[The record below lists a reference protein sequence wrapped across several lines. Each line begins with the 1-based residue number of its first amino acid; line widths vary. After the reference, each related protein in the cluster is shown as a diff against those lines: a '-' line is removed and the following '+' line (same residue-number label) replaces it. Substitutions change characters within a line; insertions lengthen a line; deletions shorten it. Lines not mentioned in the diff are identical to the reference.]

1 MAIGAAGRSL
11 SLLDRYL
18 LLALLRGGS
27 PVFLLLLGLFGF
39 VALAEQLE
47 DVGKGAFGTLEA
59 LRTVGFLLP
68 RIALD
73 LLPITC
79 LLGTVIGLGQLA
91 SQLEVTALR
100 ASGISLVRL
109 ARPLLLMLLAVT
121 GSALILQQ
129 AVIPGFE
136 GRASDLRT
144 RSFDNAAKE
153 DDAYWTRSES
163 SLVRV
168 GEVAYGT
175 MPSDIEIYRL
185 DAAGRVSELIQ
196 ATRADVIGPDTWLL
210 HEALVTRFEAESV
223 EQSHFD
229 QLPWAS
235 DIDAEQ
241 IAALLRAEHALSP
254 TDLVGYIGHLRS
266 NGLDA
271 HRFEVLLWQLLGL
284 PMGLFAM
291 GLLGLPFV
299 VGNVRSTPLGARVTF
314 CALIGILF
322 YLLERTSL
330 QVGLLYRFPA
340 PLAGLAPDLL
350 ALAAAL
356 LSIRLKR

>member
-59 LRTVGFLLP
+59 LRAVGFLLP

-185 DAAGRVSELIQ
+185 DATGRVRELIQ

-299 VGNVRSTPLGARVTF
+299 VGNLRSTPLGARVTL

-330 QVGLLYRFPA
+330 QVGLLYRLPA

>member
-1 MAIGAAGRSL
+1 M
-11 SLLDRYL
+11 SLLDRHL
-18 LLALLRGGS
+18 LSALLRGGS

-59 LRTVGFLLP
+59 LRTVGFQLP

-73 LLPITC
+73 LLPVTC

-100 ASGISLVRL
+100 ASGVSLARL
-109 ARPLLLMLLAVT
+109 ARPLLLTLLAVAA
-121 GSALILQQ
+121 SALILQQ

-136 GRASDLRT
+136 GRASDLRA
-144 RSFDNAAKE
+144 RSFDHAAKQ
-153 DDAYWTRSES
+153 DDAHWTRSAS
-163 SLVRV
+163 SLVRI
-168 GEVAYGT
+168 GDVAYGT

-185 DAAGRVSELIQ
+185 DDDGQVRELIQ
-196 ATRADVIGPDTWLL
+196 AARADVIGPDSWLL
-210 HEALVTRFEAESV
+210 HDVRVTRFEAQSV
-223 EQSHFD
+223 AQSRFD
-229 QLPWAS
+229 QLPWFS
-235 DIDAEQ
+235 DIDAER

-284 PMGLFAM
+284 PLGLFAM

-299 VGNVRSTPLGARVTF
+299 VGNVRRAPLGARITL

-322 YLLERTSL
+322 YLLERACL
-330 QVGLLYRFPA
+330 QVGLLHRWPA
-340 PLAGLAPDLL
+340 PLAGLAPDGL

-356 LSIRLKR
+356 LSLRLKR

>member
-1 MAIGAAGRSL
+1 M
-11 SLLDRYL
+11 SLLNRYL

-27 PVFLLLLGLFGF
+27 PVFLLLLGLFSF

-47 DVGKGAFGTLEA
+47 DVGTGAFGTLEA
-59 LRTVGFLLP
+59 LRTVGFQLP

-79 LLGTVIGLGQLA
+79 LLGTVVGLGQLA
-91 SQLEVTALR
+91 NQLEVTALR
-100 ASGISLVRL
+100 SSGFSMVQL
-109 ARPLLLMLLAVT
+109 ARPLLLMLMAVT
-121 GSALILQQ
+121 VSALILQQ
-129 AVIPGFE
+129 TVIPDFE
-136 GRASDLRT
+136 GRALDLRT

-153 DDAYWTRSES
+153 EDAFWTRSAS
-163 SLVRV
+163 NLVRV
-168 GEVAYGT
+168 GAVAYGT
-175 MPSDIEIYRL
+175 LPSDIEIYRL
-185 DAAGRVSELIQ
+185 DDQGRVRELIQ
-196 ATRADVIGPDTWLL
+196 AARADVIGPDSWLL
-210 HEALVTRFEAESV
+210 HEGLVTRFETEGV
-223 EQSHFD
+223 VQSHFD

-235 DIDAEQ
+235 DIDPEQ
-241 IAALLRAEHALSP
+241 IDALLRAEHALAP
-254 TDLVGYIGHLRS
+254 TDLVAYIGHLRG
-266 NGLDA
+266 NDLDA

-299 VGNVRSTPLGARVTF
+299 VGNVRSTPLGARVTL

-330 QVGLLYRFPA
+330 QVGLLYRLPA

-350 ALAAAL
+350 ALTAAL